1 MNYLLKSFY
10 TNLSFTMILL
20 ILILLDNDIGEN
32 PGPFSDE
39 ISIFHVNARSVRKK
53 LDYIE
58 SVGFDSSLICITES
72 HLDDKVLDDY
82 IKLDGYYDKPF
93 RKDKTVLVV
102 VYLYMY
108 QRL

>member
-1 MNYLLKSFY
+1 
-10 TNLSFTMILL
+10 MILL
-20 ILILLDNDIGEN
+20 ILILLDNDIAEN

-72 HLDDKVLDDY
+72 HLDDKVLDDD

-93 RKDKTVLVV
+93 RKDRNCFDSRNYVILVGS
-102 VYLYMY
+102 LTKLRKR
-108 QRL
+108 QISWQDP